1 MIRLT
6 DEQWERIREHFPEE
20 HIADGRPGRKPIASR
35 RVLEAVLWI
44 LNTGAQ
50 WHMLPQSYPNY
61 KTVHRR
67 FQAWCRD
74 ETLRRILTDVANDL
88 RDRGVLDEEECF
100 IDATFVMAKGG
111 GGDSLQPQQAAHA
124 RSAPA
129 KPLHATLARRALLRL
144 DPMAAPHPRPLGV
157 SRPELPRFCPTRLP
171 RYPLQTI
178 LRMGWTG
185 RAPALSDRASKHEE
199 HAAMSQKT
207 SAVAV
212 RTIGIDTGKNTFHL
226 IGLDEQG
233 TIVLREKLAR
243 GRIARR
249 LANASPCLIGIEA
262 GMATHY
268 VARELLAL
276 GHDVRQVPPA
286 YAKPFRQGHKN
297 DFRDAYAIAEAVLR
311 PSTRCVPVKTDDQL
325 DLQALH
331 RVRSRLVGQ
340 RTAVINQIRSF
351 LLERGIAV
359 RQGPRFLR
367 QRLPEILA
375 KRIDVLSPRMIAI
388 IEDLSGDWR
397 RLDERVERVTEEIE
411 QLAHGSESCRQLMTV
426 PGIGPLIA
434 SAMVA
439 AIANGAA
446 FAKGRD
452 FAAWLGLVPK
462 QMSTGDRTIL
472 GHISKRGN
480 RYLRTLFMQGARVIL
495 LRPANWARHSFRPW
509 LTAAAKRLHHNV
521 LATALANKL
530 ARIAWTVLAQRRN
543 YETRVVTQA
552 A

>member
-1 MIRLT
+1 MHSFVVRIALRQHVPLRAGVQNPKHRFKNQTRRNRLT
-6 DEQWERIREHFPEE
+6 ARAAIGNVLLRKVLPDAFPFRIKQSNHPPL
-20 HIADGRPGRKPIASR
+20 IAD
-35 RVLEAVLWI
+35 
-44 LNTGAQ
+44 
-50 WHMLPQSYPNY
+50 
-61 KTVHRR
+61 
-67 FQAWCRD
+67 
-74 ETLRRILTDVANDL
+74 
-88 RDRGVLDEEECF
+88 
-100 IDATFVMAKGG
+100 
-111 GGDSLQPQQAAHA
+111 
-124 RSAPA
+124 
-129 KPLHATLARRALLRL
+129 
-144 DPMAAPHPRPLGV
+144 
-157 SRPELPRFCPTRLP
+157 RLP
-171 RYPLQTI
+171 PSI
-178 LRMGWTG
+178 LRMGWAG
-185 RAPALSDRASKHEE
+185 RAPALSGRASKHEE
-199 HAAMSQKT
+199 HAAMLQKT
-207 SAVAV
+207 NAVAL
-212 RTIGIDTGKNTFHL
+212 RTIGIDTGKNTLHL
-226 IGLDEQG
+226 IGLDQQG

-243 GRIARR
+243 GRIGRR

-262 GMATHY
+262 GMAAHY

-325 DLQALH
+325 GLQALH

-367 QRLPEILA
+367 QQLPEILA
-375 KRIDVLSPRMIAI
+375 KRTDVLSPRMIRI

-397 RLDERVERVTEEIE
+397 RLDERIQPITEEIE
-411 QLAHGSESCRQLMTV
+411 VLAHSSERCRRLMTA
-426 PGIGPLIA
+426 PGFGPLIA

-439 AIANGAA
+439 AIGNGTA

-472 GHISKRGN
+472 GRISKRGN
-480 RYLRTLFMQGARVIL
+480 RYLRTLIMQGARVIL
-495 LRPANWARHSFRPW
+495 LRPANWAKHSFGLW
-509 LTAAAKRLHHNV
+509 LTAAAQRLHHNV

-530 ARIAWTVLAQRRN
+530 ARIAWTVLAQGRS
-543 YETRVVTQA
+543 YEARVEPKVA
-552 A
+552 